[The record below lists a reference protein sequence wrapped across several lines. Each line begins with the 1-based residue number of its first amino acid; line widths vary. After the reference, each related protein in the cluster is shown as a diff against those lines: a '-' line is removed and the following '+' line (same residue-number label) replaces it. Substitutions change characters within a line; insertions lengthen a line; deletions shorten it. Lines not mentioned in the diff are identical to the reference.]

1 MKVEL
6 PPPPTQIA
14 WGPVLWVAA
23 VIASVLAKAY
33 VPGEGINGATVI
45 QYVMAMLFVPTMMGL
60 AFPLAAVAILCAL
73 YDKTMFWL
81 SLRRSIR
88 QGRSA
93 PSPTRIPAVVPPP
106 VQGFGPK
113 PMSHPAGILEI

>member
-6 PPPPTQIA
+6 PPPPIQIA

-23 VIASVLAKAY
+23 VIASVLAAAY
-33 VPGEGINGATVI
+33 VPGEGINGGTLFLH
-45 QYVMAMLFVPTMMGL
+45 VMCLLGVPTMMWL
-60 AFPLAAVAILCAL
+60 AFPLAALAILCAL
-73 YDKTMFWL
+73 YDKTVFWL

-93 PSPTRIPAVVPPP
+93 PSPTRTPAVVPPP
-106 VQGFGPK
+106 VQVFCPK
-113 PMSHPAGILEI
+113 PMSHRAGILEI